1 MEDEASVLPFM
12 DELQEAWRNRDL
24 GAYLR
29 LWAEDADLVN
39 RSGQYFRGRQAIE
52 EQWRWLFE
60 RGFPEIFSAETVI
73 ASVREIA
80 PGVAVVH
87 QRRFEPARSSIAVY
101 VLLRAEGAW
110 KVQAATIS
118 PEIET
123 PGLRKPV

>member
-39 RSGQYFRGRQAIE
+39 RSGQYFRGRPAIE

-80 PGVAVVH
+80 PGVAIVH
-87 QRRFEPARSSIAVY
+87 QRRFEPARTSIAVY
-101 VLLRAEGAW
+101 VLSRAEGNW
-110 KVQAATIS
+110 RVQAATIS
-118 PEIET
+118 PEMET
-123 PGLRKPV
+123 PGRRRPV